1 MSFFLFY
8 DGKKMHL
15 FLLLPPCF
23 YFFSFLFVFNGSRKL
38 GIRSAEGCR
47 DWGAYHG
54 KEVLEA
60 QLPKGLKLAW
70 GPLKVGFSAH
80 FQEPRFGGPPPLLP

>member
-1 MSFFLFY
+1 MIE
-8 DGKKMHL
+8 KKNAP
-15 FLLLPPCF
+15 FSSSPCF

-38 GIRSAEGCR
+38 GIRNGAGYR
-47 DWGAYHG
+47 HWGAHHG

-70 GPLKVGFSAH
+70 GPLKA
-80 FQEPRFGGPPPLLP
+80 